1 MAGDEL
7 VPDVAAAI
15 LDGTAVD
22 WDTAESNAGEQER
35 TLLGPLRRLARLAD
49 FHRGRPL
56 HWGHLRLLEII
67 GRGSYAEVYRAWDM
81 RLDREVALKLL
92 TTVTPTGDAAA
103 TTIIEEG
110 RLLARVRH
118 PNVVTIYGADRIDDR
133 VGLWMEFV
141 KGRTLEQL
149 LQQEHVFDL
158 PETLRVAS
166 DLCHAIAAVHDAG
179 LLHRDVKAHN
189 VMMDSDGRVV
199 LMDFGTGRELDDRAP
214 DLAGTPLYLA
224 PEVFRGQP
232 ATVQSDIYS
241 LGVLLYHLLTGS
253 YPVQAATVDEL
264 RRAHEAGT
272 RPDPRRLPGSMR
284 FAQIVTRALEP
295 SPANRYRSANEISA
309 DLDRMIRAT
318 VRNRWLRRGTAA
330 AAVVVAGAWG
340 AWSAGWLAAERLPDP
355 IASSV
360 AALGFSA
367 PSVLPDGQRPVLA
380 VAPLRNM
387 TDRADDDLLVEGL
400 RYEVVRS
407 LAQLDGLDVRSAT
420 SPAKADSDDDP
431 QRFGR
436 SVSAN
441 LVLAGSVFRS
451 PGGLRLSAQLVRV
464 ADNTVVLP
472 ISIESATADAL
483 AIQDEI
489 SLAIVNRLRL
499 RGLGTRRYQ
508 LDPRLS
514 ATFLTARAF
523 QARRQI
529 ANSGKAAAL
538 FEQIIAADPGFAPA
552 HAGLASA
559 LGANSGATP
568 TAEEFPPDPRMRP
581 AALRAITLDPFL
593 AEAHSAMGSLY
604 ARDHDWINARASFTK
619 AIELE
624 PTLTTA
630 HTDFVLTM
638 LLPLGRTDEA
648 LRVLDDA
655 VRADPL
661 SLDVRRVAALL
672 QIDAKQ
678 YDAAIA
684 NARWVLQRD
693 PEFPFAKLSLARALV
708 LSGRLKEGAPLLER
722 ERWSYRAYLY
732 AVTGRRGEAEAL
744 VAANQRDPAGQM
756 LVFGGLNDADR
767 AFAALERAFELHWW
781 RAATWMHRPEV
792 AILRGDPRL
801 ATLKKRMGLLER

>member
-1 MAGDEL
+1 MADDGL
-7 VPDVAAAI
+7 VPDMAAAI
-15 LDGTAVD
+15 LDGAAID
-22 WDTAESNAGEQER
+22 WDTAESTADEQER
-35 TLLGPLRRLARLAD
+35 TLLGPLRRLATLAD
-49 FHRGRPL
+49 FHRGLPA
-56 HWGHLRLLEII
+56 HWGHLRLMEVI
-67 GRGSYAEVYRAWDM
+67 GRGAFAEVYDAWDT

-92 TTVTPTGDAAA
+92 TTAAPTGDALA
-103 TTIIEEG
+103 TIEEG

-118 PNVVTIYGADRIDDR
+118 PNVVTIYGADRIGDR

-141 KGRTLEQL
+141 SGRTLEQL
-149 LQQEHVFDL
+149 IQQGHLFDQA
-158 PETLRVAS
+158 EIIRVAS
-166 DLCHAIAAVHDAG
+166 DLCRAIAAVHDAG
-179 LLHRDVKAHN
+179 LLHRDIKAHN
-189 VMMDSDGRVV
+189 VMLDNDGRVV
-199 LMDFGTGRELDDRAP
+199 LMDFGTGRELADGGP

-224 PEVFRGQP
+224 PEVFQGLP

-253 YPVQAATVDEL
+253 YPVQAGTVDDL

-272 RPDPRRLPGSMR
+272 RPDLRRLRGSTR
-284 FAQIVTRALEP
+284 FAQIVARALEP

-330 AAVVVAGAWG
+330 AVVVVAVAWG
-340 AWSAGWLAAERLPDP
+340 AWAAGWLSTERLPGP

-367 PSVLPDGQRPVLA
+367 PSVLPEGQRPVIA

-387 TDRADDDLLVEGL
+387 TGNPDDDLLAEGL

-420 SPAKADSDDDP
+420 VPTKGDSAVDP
-431 QRFGR
+431 REFGQ
-436 SVSAN
+436 SVKAN
-441 LVLAGSVFRS
+441 LVLAGSVFRL
-451 PGGLRLSAQLVRV
+451 PGGLRLRAELIRV

-472 ISIESATADAL
+472 ISAESATADAL
-483 AIQDEI
+483 AIQEEI
-489 SLAIVNRLRL
+489 SLQIVNRLRL

-514 ATFLTARAF
+514 ATFLTARAL

-538 FEQIIAADPGFAPA
+538 FEQIIKAEPGFAPA

-559 LGANSGATP
+559 LGAFSTSNP
-568 TAEEFPPDPRMRP
+568 TAEELPPDPRMRP
-581 AALRAITLDPFL
+581 AAERAIDIDPFL
-593 AEAHSAMGSLY
+593 ADAHSAMGSLY
-604 ARDHDWINARASFTK
+604 ARDHDWPNARASFMK

-630 HTDFVLTM
+630 HTDFVLM
-638 LLPLGRTDEA
+638 VLLPLGRAEEA
-648 LRVLDDA
+648 LRILDDA
-655 VRADPL
+655 MEADPL
-661 SLDVRRVAALL
+661 SLDVRRVTALV
-672 QIDAKQ
+672 QIDAHQ
-678 YDAAIA
+678 YDQAIA

-693 PEFPFAKLSLARALV
+693 LQFPFAKLSLARALV
-708 LSGRLKEGAPLLER
+708 LSGRLKEGAPLLEK

-732 AVTGRRGEAEAL
+732 AITGRRNEAEAL

-756 LVFGGLNDADR
+756 LVFGGLNDANR
-767 AFAALERAFELHWW
+767 ALAALERAFELHWW

-792 AILRGDPRL
+792 AILHDDPRV
-801 ATLKKRMGLLER
+801 AALKKRMGLVP

>member
-1 MAGDEL
+1 VSDSDGL
-7 VPDVAAAI
+7 VPDVAGAI
-15 LDGTAVD
+15 LDGAAVD
-22 WDTAESNAGEQER
+22 WEVAESGADEQER
-35 TLLGPLRRLARLAD
+35 ALLGPLRRLATLAD
-49 FHRGRPL
+49 FHRGLPT
-56 HWGHLRLLEII
+56 HWGHLRLVQVI
-67 GRGSYAEVYRAWDM
+67 GRGAFAEVYRAWDA

-92 TTVTPTGDAAA
+92 TTAAPTGDAAA
-103 TTIIEEG
+103 TIEEG

-149 LQQEHVFDL
+149 LQQSHVFDV
-158 PETLRVAS
+158 PEIVRVAS
-166 DLCHAIAAVHDAG
+166 DLCGALAAVHDAG

-189 VMMDSDGRVV
+189 VMLDSSGRVL
-199 LMDFGTGRELDDRAP
+199 LMDFGAGRELDDRVP

-241 LGVLLYHLLTGS
+241 LGVLLYHLLTGA

-264 RRAHEAGT
+264 RRAHEANS
-272 RPDPRRLPGSMR
+272 RPDLSLLRGPTR
-284 FAQIVTRALEP
+284 FTKIVARALEP
-295 SPANRYRSANEISA
+295 SPATRYRSAQEISA

-318 VRNRWLRRGTAA
+318 VRTRRLQRGTAA

-340 AWSAGWLAAERLPDP
+340 VWSAGWLPMERLPGP

-367 PSVLPDGQRPVLA
+367 PRVLPDGQRPIVA

-387 TDRADDDLLVEGL
+387 TGNPDDDLLAEGL
-400 RYEVVRS
+400 RYEIVRS
-407 LAQLDGLDVRSAT
+407 LAQLEGLDVRSAT
-420 SPAKADSDDDP
+420 SPAKGDATEDP
-431 QRFGR
+431 QSFGR
-436 SVSAN
+436 SVDAN

-472 ISIESATADAL
+472 VSAESATADAL

-514 ATFLTARAF
+514 ATFLTARAL

-529 ANSGKAAAL
+529 ANSNKAAVL
-538 FEQIIAADPGFAPA
+538 FEQIIAAEPEFAPA

-559 LGANSGATP
+559 LGAFSMSNPS
-568 TAEEFPPDPRMRP
+568 AEELPPDPRMRP
-581 AALRAITLDPFL
+581 AAMRAITLDPFL

-604 ARDHDWINARASFTK
+604 ARDHDWTNARASFTK

-630 HTDFVLTM
+630 HTDFVLM
-638 LLPLGRTDEA
+638 LLLPLGQTAEA

-655 VRADPL
+655 LRADPL
-661 SLDVRRVAALL
+661 SLDVRRITALV
-672 QIDAKQ
+672 QIDAEQ
-678 YDAAIA
+678 YDGAIA
-684 NARWVLQRD
+684 NARWVVQRD
-693 PEFPFAKLSLARALV
+693 PQFPFAQLSLARALV
-708 LSGRLKEGAPLLER
+708 LSGRLKEGGPLLEK

-732 AVTGRRGEAEAL
+732 AVTGRRDEAEAL
-744 VAANQRDPAGQM
+744 AAANTEDPAGQM
-756 LVFGGLNDADR
+756 LAYGGLNDADR
-767 AFAALERAFELHWW
+767 AFAALERAVPLHWW
-781 RAATWMHRPEV
+781 RAATWLHRPEV
-792 AILRGDPRL
+792 AVLKGDPRL
-801 ATLKKRMGLLER
+801 AALKKRMGLIP

>member
-1 MAGDEL
+1 VAGDGL

-15 LDGTAVD
+15 LDGAPID
-22 WDTAESNAGEQER
+22 WETAESDAGEQER
-35 TLLGPLRRLARLAD
+35 TLLGPLRRLATLAD
-49 FHRGRPL
+49 FHRGLPI
-56 HWGHLRLLEII
+56 HWGHLRLVEII
-67 GRGSYAEVYRAWDM
+67 GRGSFAEVYRAWDV

-92 TTVTPTGDAAA
+92 TTAAPTGDTVA

-118 PNVVTIYGADRIDDR
+118 PNVVSIYGADRIDNR

-141 KGRTLEQL
+141 NGRTLEQL
-149 LQQEHVFDL
+149 LQQGHVFD
-158 PETLRVAS
+158 EAEIVRVGS
-166 DLCHAIAAVHDAG
+166 DLCHAISAVHDAG
-179 LLHRDVKAHN
+179 LLHRDIKAHN
-189 VMMDSDGRVV
+189 VMLDDDGRVV
-199 LMDFGTGRELDDRAP
+199 LMDFGTGRELTDGGP

-224 PEVFRGQP
+224 PEVLDGQP

-253 YPVQAATVDEL
+253 YPVQAGTLDEL
-264 RRAHEAGT
+264 HRAHKAGT
-272 RPDPRRLPGSMR
+272 RANPRGLRGSTRL
-284 FAQIVTRALEP
+284 AQIVARALEP
-295 SPANRYRSANEISA
+295 SPGNRYRSAQEISA

-330 AAVVVAGAWG
+330 AAIVVAGAWG
-340 AWSAGWLAAERLPDP
+340 AKAAGWLPERLPGP
-355 IASSV
+355 IAASV

-367 PSVLPDGQRPVLA
+367 PGVLPDGQRPIVA

-387 TDRADDDLLVEGL
+387 TGNPKDDLLAEGL

-407 LAQLDGLDVRSAT
+407 LARLEGLDVRSAT
-420 SPAKADSDDDP
+420 SPAKVDLAEDP
-431 QRFGR
+431 QSFGR
-436 SVSAN
+436 SVGAN

-451 PGGLRLSAQLVRV
+451 PRGLQLSAQLVRV

-472 ISIESATADAL
+472 VSAESATADAL
-483 AIQDEI
+483 AIQEEI

-499 RGLGTRRYQ
+499 QGLGARRYQ

-514 ATFLTARAF
+514 TTFLIARAL

-529 ANSGKAAAL
+529 ANSGAAAAL
-538 FEQIIAADPGFAPA
+538 FEQIIKADPGFAPA
-552 HAGLASA
+552 HAGLAST

-568 TAEEFPPDPRMRP
+568 STEEFPPDPRMRP
-581 AALRAITLDPFL
+581 AALRAIELDADL

-604 ARDHDWINARASFTK
+604 ARDHDWTNARASFTK

-630 HTDFVLTM
+630 HTDFVLTV

-655 VRADPL
+655 LRADRL
-661 SLDVRRVAALL
+661 SLDVRRVTAVV
-672 QIDAKQ
+672 QIDARQ

-684 NARWVLQRD
+684 NARWVLQQD
-693 PEFPFAKLSLARALV
+693 PQFPYAKLSLARALV
-708 LSGRLKEGAPLLER
+708 LSGRFKEGGPLLEK

-732 AVTGRRGEAEAL
+732 AVTGRREEAEAL
-744 VAANQRDPAGQM
+744 VAVNQQDPAGQM

-767 AFAALERAFELHWW
+767 AFAALARAVPLHWW

-792 AILRGDPRL
+792 AILQGDPRL
-801 ATLKKRMGLLER
+801 AALKKSMGLIER